1 MRAIAS
7 FAGRPPRPRPHVE
20 RQTAIVQT
28 CGPSFMDL
36 YEDGFL
42 IDGAGSRGINN
53 SNFYNHGSSSSLFK
67 KANYTLVSDSND
79 EEDDS

>member
-1 MRAIAS
+1 
-7 FAGRPPRPRPHVE
+7 
-20 RQTAIVQT
+20 
-28 CGPSFMDL
+28 MDL